1 MAYFEYPYLDDEER
15 EIMESLNRG
24 QWSPLSDADYA
35 EHMAAMIGAA
45 RACLGL
51 PPETNPEPP
60 PRRRPLL
67 PAELAA
73 QLPPDA
79 SAALPHLTDEE
90 REIFAAYRRGDPVAA
105 SAGRL
110 AEILSLALAA
120 LDADAEPAPVLP
132 PLPSQPLPPL
142 PVPSVQPA
150 PPAPSTQGSPIMSDT
165 ILEQYIAGH
174 PGSAARYRE
183 AVTIFPGGVTHDTRY
198 AEPFPLY
205 ITHGQGPRK
214 WDVDGHEYID
224 YVSGHGALLLGHS
237 HPAIAAAVTEQI
249 RRGTHLGASTDE
261 ELRWAKAIMALMP
274 SIERVRFHSSGTE
287 ATLMAMR
294 LARAYTGR
302 GKVIKLQDH
311 FHGWHD
317 YAMAGSDRPAPGIPP
332 AAWQSM
338 VIVPAGDLDAV
349 QQAMEQD
356 SDIAAIILE
365 PTGAHYGQLPFDAPT
380 YLAGLRQL
388 CDQHEVILI
397 FDEVVTGFRAS
408 PGGAQARYGVSP
420 DLTTMAKI
428 VAGALPGGAVGGKA
442 DIVDLIAQRG
452 DPEWDNTQR
461 VYHPG
466 TFNANPLS
474 AAAGATCLEL
484 IAAEPVNAR
493 ADAMAARLKA
503 GLNEAFTR
511 MEVPG
516 HAYGIASMIHFTLA
530 EGDFDHEFGPDVNRR
545 IKAAAAAPAVT
556 AIKRGL
562 QNHGVDIMGRDA
574 FLVSATH
581 TEADID
587 ATLSAFEATL
597 AQARAEGLV

>member
-1 MAYFEYPYLDDEER
+1 MAYFKYPYIDDEER
-15 EIMESLNRG
+15 EIMESLDRG
-24 QWSPLSDADYA
+24 EWSPLSDADYK
-35 EHMAAMIGAA
+35 EHMAALVNAA
-45 RACLGL
+45 RAYFGL
-51 PPETNPEPP
+51 PPEENPVIP
-60 PRRRPLL
+60 PRRRPLSL
-67 PAELAA
+67 AELTAE
-73 QLPPDA
+73 LPVDTTPA
-79 SAALPHLTDEE
+79 IPYLDEAE
-90 REIFAAYRRGDPVAA
+90 RAIFAAYRNGDPVAA
-105 SAGRL
+105 SEGRL
-110 AEILSLALAA
+110 TQIVCHVLAI
-120 LDADAEPAPVLP
+120 LDAETPTDGQTPPLSSSLSSPPSPAPTP
-132 PLPSQPLPPL
+132 QPS
-142 PVPSVQPA
+142 
-150 PPAPSTQGSPIMSDT
+150 APSAQGSVIMSDT
-165 ILEQYIAGH
+165 ILEQYIARH

-183 AVTIFPGGVTHDTRY
+183 AVSIFPGGVTHDNRY

-205 ITHGQGPRK
+205 ITHGEGPRK

-224 YVSGHGALLLGHS
+224 YVSGHGALILGHS
-237 HPAIAAAVTEQI
+237 HPAIADAVTEQI
-249 RRGTHLGASTDE
+249 RRGTHLGACTDE
-261 ELRWAKAIMALMP
+261 ELRWAKAIMTLMP
-274 SIERVRFHSSGTE
+274 SVERIRFHSSGTE

-302 GKVIKLQDH
+302 SKVIKLQDH

-317 YAMAGSDRPAPGIPP
+317 YAMAGSDRPAPGIPA
-332 AAWQSM
+332 AAWGSM

-349 QQAMEQD
+349 QQAMASD
-356 SDIAAIILE
+356 PDIAAIILE
-365 PTGAHYGQLPFDAPT
+365 PTGAHYGQLPFAVPA
-380 YLAGLRQL
+380 YLSGLRQL
-388 CDQHEVILI
+388 CDRHGVILI

-408 PGGAQARYGVSP
+408 PGGAQVRYGVSP

-452 DPEWDNTQR
+452 DPEWDNTRR

-503 GLNEAFTR
+503 GLNAAFTK
-511 MEVPG
+511 MEVSG
-516 HAYGIASMIHFTLA
+516 HAYGIASMLHFTLA
-530 EGDFDHEFGPDVNRR
+530 DGDFDHEHGPAVNRR
-545 IKAAAAAPAVT
+545 IKAAAATPAVT

-574 FLVSATH
+574 FLVSSTH

-587 ATLSAFEATL
+587 ATLAAFEATL
-597 AQARAEGLV
+597 AQVRAEGLA